1 MRHRASRA
9 LLAAALC
16 LLAAAALA
24 QGPTPTPEQLE
35 MLKQLSPE
43 QRAKL
48 IADYGLDPGL
58 LEQTGTPP
66 ARDASAPELV
76 APRTPSFP
84 TEAAAAPAALP
95 PAPPLEKLPASE
107 GLQGQAELRQ
117 AFANFLTGSA
127 PLTVDEQ
134 LQPYG
139 YELFAGSPSTFAP
152 ATDIP
157 VGPDYVIG
165 PGDELH
171 VQLYGKTNLSTDLIV
186 DRDGLIAFPELG
198 PIPVAGQ
205 SFAEL
210 RENLQREVGKRMIGV
225 EASITLGRLRSI
237 RIFALGEVFRPGSY
251 TVSGLATLTNALF
264 AAGGVTEI
272 GSLRKIELRRAGEL
286 VSRLDL
292 YDLLMKGDTSADAR
306 LQPGD
311 VIFVPPVGPMVG
323 VAGEVKRPARYELTG
338 PADAGAVIALA
349 GGLTASAHTELI
361 QLDRFEDGSRVSV
374 DFPLSAAGRWPLKDG
389 DLLKIFPITGQE
401 ERVVWLAG
409 NVRRPGKRQFVD
421 GMRLLDLVGGPE
433 DLLPETHFSYGLI
446 ERENP
451 LDREPEYL
459 AFDLGAALLDGDPLA
474 DLALR
479 DRDRVF
485 VFHRAY
491 FREQPKVKVRGRVQ
505 EPGEYV
511 FRKDMQ
517 VLDLVLAAGGLLR
530 DAWLAEAEL
539 FRTNPASL
547 DVTRIPLDLRGVLAG
562 EPTQNLALQD
572 LDELMVHSIWE
583 FKQPQTVQVLGEVNY
598 PGIYPRFEGMRVSDL
613 IFAGGN
619 LKQEAY
625 REGAEL
631 TRYTIVDGERREL
644 RHVAIDLRGVLAGD
658 PVADILLEPYDRVLI
673 RRITNW
679 RSDEV
684 VQITGEVAFPG
695 TYPIEEGERLSNL
708 IKRFGGFLP
717 NAYLPAVVFTREDV
731 RTLQQEQFDR
741 MADQLEADLGRLAIQ
756 VTPGESQ
763 QEAAKRQ
770 IALESGQRLAGELR
784 AAKATGRLVVHVEA
798 LEQFKGT
805 EYDLVLKD
813 GDTLRVPQ
821 KPDHVMVI
829 GEVHSPAAFQY
840 EDGMKAKKL
849 VDLAGGETRFA
860 DGGRA
865 YVVRADGS
873 VQRGLGTKLEPGD
886 VVVVPETLERFSG
899 MQFMLDI
906 SQVLYQLGLAAAAA
920 KTVGAF

>member
-1 MRHRASRA
+1 MRHRAPRA

-16 LLAAAALA
+16 LLAAAAQA

-48 IADYGLDPGL
+48 IADYGLDPAL
-58 LEQTGTPP
+58 LEQTGTAPE
-66 ARDASAPELV
+66 RDASTPELV
-76 APRTPSFP
+76 APRTPSFTAEPAAQP
-84 TEAAAAPAALP
+84 TALP
-95 PAPPLEKLPASE
+95 PAPPLEKLPAGE
-107 GLQGQAELRQ
+107 GLAGQAELRQ

-134 LQPYG
+134 LRPYG
-139 YELFAGSPSTFAP
+139 YELFAGAPSTFAP

-171 VQLYGKTNLSTDLIV
+171 VQLYGKTNQSTDLIV

-237 RIFALGEVFRPGSY
+237 RVFALGEVFRPGSY

-286 VSRLDL
+286 VTRLDL

-361 QLDRFEDGSRVSV
+361 QLDRFEGGSRVSV
-374 DFPLSAAGRWPLKDG
+374 DFPLAAAGRWPLKDG

-409 NVRRPGKRQFVD
+409 NVRRPGKRQFAD
-421 GMRLLDLVGGPE
+421 GMRLLDLIGGPD
-433 DLLPETHFSYGLI
+433 DLLPETHFPYGLI

-459 AFDLGAALLDGDPLA
+459 AFNLGAALLDGDPLA
-474 DLALR
+474 NLALR

-547 DVTRIPLDLRGVLAG
+547 DVTRMPLDLRGVLAG
-562 EPTQNLALQD
+562 DPTQNLVLQD

-598 PGIYPRFEGMRVSDL
+598 PGNYPRFEGMRVSDL

-658 PVADILLEPYDRVLI
+658 PVADILLEPYDRVLV

-679 RSDEV
+679 RRDEV
-684 VQITGEVAFPG
+684 VQVNGEVAFPG
-695 TYPIEEGERLSNL
+695 TYPIEEGERLSSL
-708 IKRFGGFLP
+708 VTRFGGFLP

-741 MADQLEADLGRLAIQ
+741 MADQLEADLGRMAIQ

-829 GEVHSPAAFQY
+829 GEVHSPAAFQF
-840 EDGMKAKKL
+840 EQGMKASKL
-849 VDLAGGETRFA
+849 VDLAGGKTRFA

>member
-1 MRHRASRA
+1 MPHCALRA

-16 LLAAAALA
+16 LLAAVALA

-35 MLKQLSPE
+35 MLRQLSPE

-48 IADYGLDPGL
+48 IADYGLDPSL
-58 LEQTGTPP
+58 LDQPGAAA

-76 APRTPSFP
+76 APRKPAFAADTTPVPS
-84 TEAAAAPAALP
+84 ALP
-95 PAPPLEKLPASE
+95 PAPPLEKLPAGE
-107 GLQGQAELRQ
+107 GLAGQAELRQ
-117 AFANFLTGSA
+117 AFANFLSGSA
-127 PLTVDEQ
+127 PLAVDER
-134 LQPYG
+134 LRPYG
-139 YELFAGSPSTFAP
+139 YDLFAGAPSTFAP

-225 EASITLGRLRSI
+225 AASITLGRLRSI

-292 YDLLMKGDTSADAR
+292 YDLLMEGDTSADAR

-323 VAGEVKRPARYELTG
+323 VAGEVKRPARYELMG
-338 PADAGAVIALA
+338 KGDAGELIALA

-361 QLDRFEDGSRVSV
+361 QLDRFENGSRVSV
-374 DFPLSAAGRWPLKDG
+374 DFSLAAAARWPLKDG
-389 DLLKIFPITGQE
+389 DLLKVFPITGQE
-401 ERVVWLAG
+401 EQVVWLAG

-421 GMRLLDLVGGPE
+421 GMRLLDLVGGPD
-433 DLLPETHFSYGLI
+433 DLLPETHFPYGLI

-517 VLDLVLAAGGLLR
+517 VLDLLLAAGGLLR

-562 EPTQNLALQD
+562 DPTQNLVLQD

-583 FKQPQTVQVLGEVNY
+583 FKQPQTVEVLGEVNY
-598 PGIYPRFEGMRVSDL
+598 PGNYPRFEGMRVSDL
-613 IFAGGN
+613 IFAGGS
-619 LKQEAY
+619 LTEEAY
-625 REGAEL
+625 REKAEL
-631 TRYTIVDGERREL
+631 TGY
-644 RHVAIDLRGVLAGD
+644 AI
-658 PVADILLEPYDRVLI
+658 
-673 RRITNW
+673 
-679 RSDEV
+679 
-684 VQITGEVAFPG
+684 
-695 TYPIEEGERLSNL
+695 
-708 IKRFGGFLP
+708 
-717 NAYLPAVVFTREDV
+717 
-731 RTLQQEQFDR
+731 
-741 MADQLEADLGRLAIQ
+741 
-756 VTPGESQ
+756 
-763 QEAAKRQ
+763 
-770 IALESGQRLAGELR
+770 
-784 AAKATGRLVVHVEA
+784 
-798 LEQFKGT
+798 
-805 EYDLVLKD
+805 
-813 GDTLRVPQ
+813 
-821 KPDHVMVI
+821 I
-829 GEVHSPAAFQY
+829 G
-840 EDGMKAKKL
+840 
-849 VDLAGGETRFA
+849 
-860 DGGRA
+860 
-865 YVVRADGS
+865 
-873 VQRGLGTKLEPGD
+873 
-886 VVVVPETLERFSG
+886 
-899 MQFMLDI
+899 
-906 SQVLYQLGLAAAAA
+906 
-920 KTVGAF
+920 